1 MYLSPENV
9 QLFLKNRE
17 TQEMK
22 MLDDINTIVYDDDNT
37 QKPVFAISSHEQ
49 RGFTFGGKIVT
60 GELMLPLQL
69 SLKQYEYA
77 NTDQF
82 IQGQVLSQEQEV
94 VYNNKIDTIFD
105 LYFQY
110 DNIFQK
116 QIEDLTENKSYVM
129 MNCIKDIN
137 FYKRTEMNDQ
147 NQGSM
152 YVKYT
157 FIASNVEK
165 SMVSIWYDGDSGFQI
180 ENTTIED
187 TTISTDMI

>member
-1 MYLSPENV
+1 MYLSPDNV

-17 TQEMK
+17 TQELK

-37 QKPVFAISSHEQ
+37 QKPVFTIGTHKQ

-60 GELMLPLQL
+60 GELIIPLQA
-69 SLKQYEYA
+69 SIQHNNYS

-82 IQGQVLSQEQEV
+82 IQGQSLTQENQI
-94 VYNNKIDTIFD
+94 VYNNSLNTVFD

-110 DNIFQK
+110 DNVFQEEINDISK
-116 QIEDLTENKSYVM
+116 HKAFML
-129 MNCIKDIN
+129 MNSIKDIN

-157 FIASNVEK
+157 FIASTVEK
-165 SMVSIWYDGDSGFQI
+165 STIELSYTQEQGFQ
-180 ENTTIED
+180 IED
-187 TTISTDMI
+187 TTIEPNEFSTDLI